1 MHKSVLSVNT
11 AASPQSAKA
20 DRLLYLDWF
29 RGLAAVI
36 MLQGHTFHAFT
47 KPELR
52 EQPAYVLSQFVGG
65 MPPAVFL
72 FLLGVTLAFR
82 LDGAER
88 KGLLPWQRVREGWK
102 RAAYLLALAFLFR
115 LQMWVFGWPH
125 SPWTDLLRVDIL
137 NAMALAAAVL
147 SLMALFRAADRMR
160 LCAVLGV
167 AIAVLSPV
175 ASAID
180 WSLTPALVKSYLA
193 PDFASFG
200 FFPWAAFLAFGLS
213 IGSMLRRTPEEHM
226 DRLMQ
231 WFAIGGGVLILGGR
245 YFEGLPYS
253 LYAQSQFWLDSPLLI
268 FIKLG
273 VLLWM
278 MTFAYIWT
286 RYATPGRWSWVRQL
300 GVTSLLVYWVH
311 VELVYGRWLWFWKE
325 RLEIGQVVAASVGV
339 TLLMLALSILK
350 THRWSARP
358 AAMGWYP
365 FITSRVAAPAPAE
378 S

>member
-1 MHKSVLSVNT
+1 MHTSALSANT
-11 AASPQSAKA
+11 AVRPQPAKA
-20 DRLLYLDWF
+20 NRLLYLDWF

-52 EQPAYVLSQFVGG
+52 DQPAYVLSQFVGG

-88 KGLLPWQRVREGWK
+88 KGLRPWQRVREGWK
-102 RAAYLLALAFLFR
+102 RAAYLLLLAFLFR

-147 SLMALFRAADRMR
+147 SLMALVRAADRMR

-167 AIAVLSPV
+167 AIAVLAPV

-180 WSLTPALVKSYLA
+180 WSLTPALIKSYLA
-193 PDFASFG
+193 PDFNSFG

-213 IGSMLRRTPEEHM
+213 MGSMLRRTPEEQM

-231 WFAIGGGVLILGGR
+231 WFAIAGGVLIVGGR
-245 YFEGLPYS
+245 YFAALPYS
-253 LYAQSQFWLDSPLLI
+253 LYAQSQFWLDSPLLV

-278 MTFAYIWT
+278 MTFAFIWT
-286 RYATPGRWSWVRQL
+286 RYATPGRWSWIRQL
-300 GVTSLLVYWVH
+300 GTTSLLVYWVH

-325 RLEIGQVVAASVGV
+325 RLEIGQVIAASVGV
-339 TLLMLALSILK
+339 TLLMLALSIAK
-350 THRWSARP
+350 TYHWSARP
-358 AAMGWYP
+358 AAMSWYP
-365 FITSRVAAPAPAE
+365 FVTSRTPAPVPAE